1 MQYSEVGRS
10 SPSLETI
17 ENIARVLEVELRDL
31 FDFSHL
37 DPEATTPEELFNVL
51 QGQNEP
57 NRQLLSR
64 IARLLER

>member
-10 SPSLETI
+10 SPSL